1 MYRGLQ
7 EPSERLIHSSAFG
20 GTLASHTTG
29 FPVVRRPRA
38 GTMPSRTGVLPS
50 TSSTTLT
57 ATANPPAPSTS
68 VATPSITNGELY
80 LNDGPSANFV
90 ASSIDASRR
99 RSGSVSLLSSSNV
112 NNSRQDYGKSLFTSG
127 FSPQSMMEE
136 NPTDAVQRTLASLG
150 LEDTVHS
157 SSTPAS
163 LAPSSYLP
171 PSVSPPADMYKQ
183 QQQQQ
188 QQIRPRAYTV
198 STRNPSSSGDRLG
211 DRLPLVGFSPFSPQT
226 RSNVAQRPRAASL
239 GMANYSDFCD
249 NELPSFTPFD
259 MAPPSHTSTALPKP
273 RQQELSPSSLD
284 HQISLDTQRSLR
296 MSRSI
301 GNMMDLTSER
311 YWATNRYDGTVAW
324 EDGSMDD
331 MMHHVSGHFN
341 LGSTITNTLPDFNIL
356 G

>member
-1 MYRGLQ
+1 
-7 EPSERLIHSSAFG
+7 
-20 GTLASHTTG
+20 
-29 FPVVRRPRA
+29 
-38 GTMPSRTGVLPS
+38 
-50 TSSTTLT
+50 
-57 ATANPPAPSTS
+57 
-68 VATPSITNGELY
+68 
-80 LNDGPSANFV
+80 
-90 ASSIDASRR
+90 
-99 RSGSVSLLSSSNV
+99 
-112 NNSRQDYGKSLFTSG
+112 
-127 FSPQSMMEE
+127 MMEE